1 MVFTTNL
8 VNSIEEIRNSAYNS
22 NKILIYQNG
31 MFYYEYDPNIDDDEV
46 IAGYYIKIK
55 SNVLSGGW
63 ILKGSFPK
71 VVTIYVSETGNDTND
86 GLSPDRPIYSTV
98 GLINSL
104 NLTYDSE
111 TGYYDASNI
120 IINFKGTTSDEP
132 RSFINPDLW
141 VSNFRVFHNIKF
153 HKVIASNVRFVFKA
167 ININVDDYNN
177 GEDFEGQIYS
187 FNGIELNDCAIQVC
201 DETGNIY
208 WSRREEVKFCE
219 CPFSYVDR
227 FKTAFVVING
237 DFKLKMYEEF
247 RLRPEH
253 RSVPVF
259 NPIVEIK
266 NWGDVIIN
274 VGSIIGT
281 HFGGG
286 IVKGNV
292 NKVKIINLDGF
303 DGYFLSRTYPER
315 DNIFIN
321 EMYIPDDNNP
331 LGLIELTNTHRRFK
345 MLNLT
350 SVSTPFGADKTLRSL
365 FLENPELL
373 NENFNIKFIGSNYAS
388 FGQDLIN
395 APKLIV
401 GGGGISSLG
410 NIKKL
415 YYTILKGGERS
426 LIDYFYSLDTK
437 YIKNLDRRTLIRI
450 YLSNSP
456 VWIEHY
462 FCESFLQTPVLILNP
477 LQTESIITAETGDVL
492 NIYLVSETTQQFSE
506 SYLDLAYIDL
516 GTNYNMIEEIFIRNI
531 TTLGDTSNY
540 DEYILEFSPNG
551 TTWTSYG
558 IDTSIWPRLDLT
570 IDTTRTFKSY
580 ESYSLGLQNSNFAFH
595 LRRYMRLIRVNTVGT
610 PVRNFTNNIT
620 VIRRI
625 YSYAP
630 NSIIYYRKRIM
641 GSGSPGKVHYF
652 TNITAT
658 TQRIRIEYKF
668 V

>member
-1 MVFTTNL
+1 MPVYNKI
-8 VNSIEEIRNSAYNS
+8 VVVSIDELKNVGNDGD
-22 NKILIYQNG
+22 KILIFKN
-31 MFYYEYDPNIDDDEV
+31 FVFRFSYDPNYNGDDVYISGIPV
-46 IAGYYIKIK
+46 IIK
-55 SNVLSGGW
+55 SNVLPGGWKNSGGTPSL
-63 ILKGSFPK
+63 I
-71 VVTIYVSETGNDTND
+71 TIYVSETGNDTND
-86 GLSPDRPIYSTV
+86 GLSPDRPIYSTT

-104 NLTYDSE
+104 NLTYNSE

-120 IINFKGTTSDEP
+120 IINLKGTTSDEP

-153 HKVIASNVRFVFKA
+153 YKVIASNVRFVFKA
-167 ININVDDYNN
+167 ININVDDFDN
-177 GEDFEGQIYS
+177 GEDFQGQIYS

-208 WSRREEVKFCE
+208 WSGRDVKFCE
-219 CPFSYVDR
+219 CPFSYTDR
-227 FKTAFVVING
+227 FKTPFINING
-237 DFKLKMYEEF
+237 DFKLRMNEEF

-253 RSVPVF
+253 RGGLNVF
-259 NPIVEIK
+259 NPLVEMK
-266 NWGDVIIN
+266 NWGDVIID
-274 VGSIIGT
+274 VGSVIGT
-281 HFGGG
+281 LSGGG

-292 NKVKIINLDGF
+292 NRVRINFGGIS
-303 DGYFLSRTYPER
+303 GYFSSRTHPER
-315 DNIFIN
+315 DNIVLH
-321 EMYIPDDNNP
+321 EGYIQDDNNP
-331 LGLIELTNTHRRFK
+331 LSLPALTNPDRRFK
-345 MLNLT
+345 MLCLFPPNN
-350 SVSTPFGADKTLRSL
+350 DKTLRGL
-365 FLENPELL
+365 FFGNPELL
-373 NENFNIKFIGSNYAS
+373 SGGVDEKFVGSNYFS
-388 FGQDLIN
+388 LGRNLIN
-395 APKLIV
+395 TSKLVIDSGDY
-401 GGGGISSLG
+401 GGGA
-410 NIKKL
+410 KRL
-415 YYTILKGGERS
+415 YYVMLKSEGHP
-426 LIDYFYSLDTK
+426 LINYFYSLDTR
-437 YIKNLDRRTLIRI
+437 YIKNLDKRTLIRV
-450 YLSNSP
+450 YLTISTDS
-456 VWIEHY
+456 IQHY
-462 FCESFLQTPVLILNP
+462 FCESILQTPILALNS